1 MRRSIKAAVAL
12 VLSDLHAAA
21 ASPPSSPSPPHH
33 SHTHQP
39 ITGPGSSRSQNDRC
53 VQQPTGGGGSYEQ
66 VAGSSICYCYG
77 DGNTSPLSDTY
88 THTHTLSAELFDLS
102 ATPHSLLS
110 TDHEGT
116 YVNIL
121 PEMSHFIPSSVK
133 RLHKSIN
140 VLWGILTWAALL
152 PGRELKLHTSV
163 LCFSKCQ

>member
-1 MRRSIKAAVAL
+1 ML
-12 VLSDLHAAA
+12 L
-21 ASPPSSPSPPHH
+21 PPPIPPLPSPPLPTTPT
-33 SHTHQP
+33 HTSQSQGQDHPDPRMTDVCNSQREAKDHTNRLQAAP
-39 ITGPGSSRSQNDRC
+39 SATATETGTPPPSLTR
-53 VQQPTGGGGSYEQ
+53 
-66 VAGSSICYCYG
+66 
-77 DGNTSPLSDTY
+77 
-88 THTHTLSAELFDLS
+88 THTHTHSAELFALS